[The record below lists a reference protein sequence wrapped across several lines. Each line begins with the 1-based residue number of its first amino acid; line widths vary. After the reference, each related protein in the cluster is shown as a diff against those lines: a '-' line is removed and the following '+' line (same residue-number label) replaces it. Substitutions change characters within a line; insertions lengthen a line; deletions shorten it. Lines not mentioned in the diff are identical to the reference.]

1 MSTRSAQ
8 STNRTSVVATIA
20 GLARRANPA
29 FALAVVALPVLALV
43 YAVTAASVQ
52 QHTYVHVMAGVLW
65 TGIDVFMAAVI
76 GPVLGGVDPR
86 VRAAV
91 FEKFTPKLFFVMP
104 TLAAITTVGGITLAM
119 RMSVFPHAMPWL
131 ALFTAAVTVPSLLS
145 IGYQFDAFRDR
156 RWLAWFGVAVVGS
169 AAFLYDTMG
178 AFAMTSPVMLVVLA
192 DITLLT
198 VLGNG
203 VLMPGEVRIYRE
215 ITSEDPDTDLVGD
228 IGLRNARISGV
239 QGVLQ
244 FVIIAAMVYLRWGGL
259 PL

>member
-1 MSTRSAQ
+1 M
-8 STNRTSVVATIA
+8 
-20 GLARRANPA
+20 ARRANPA
-29 FALAVVALPVLALV
+29 FALAVVAIPVLALV
-43 YAVTAASVQ
+43 YSVTAASVQ

-76 GPVLGGVDPR
+76 GPVLGGLDPR

-104 TLAAITTVGGITLAM
+104 TLATITTFGGITLAM
-119 RMSVFPHAMPWL
+119 RMGVFPHAMPWL

-145 IGYQFDAFRDR
+145 IGYQFDAFRDW
-156 RWLAWFGVAVVGS
+156 RWLAWFALAVVGS
-169 AAFLYDTMG
+169 GAFLLTTMG
-178 AFAMTSPVMLVVLA
+178 SFAMTSPVMVLVLVV
-192 DITLLT
+192 ITLLT
-198 VLGNG
+198 VVGNG
-203 VLMPGEVRIYRE
+203 VLMPGEVRIYRQ
-215 ITSEDPDTDLVGD
+215 ITSENPDTDLIGE
-228 IGLRNARISGV
+228 IGLRNAKLSGL